1 MKELIVF
8 DPNYEPLGILPSVI
22 SSTYVEKFQS
32 LGTFSVQMS
41 LTERVAE
48 LCKPENVILFDQ
60 DNGIA
65 GVISSISESITE
77 EEETL
82 TVEGSLCA
90 EYLYRRICW
99 GQYSKSGT
107 AQEIAVDLIN
117 TQVTNPVEETRKI
130 ADVVADSTPIPGL
143 SQTSLQ
149 NTGGIVGEAIES
161 ICLSSDIG
169 YKSKYLPIQ
178 KQIQIVFYRGTDRT
192 ISQKVVPPCIFA
204 TAFENLL
211 TASYSTNRKEYKNLM
226 LVAGS
231 GEGKDRKTVTVG
243 DTSVSGKLRRELFV
257 DARDIQEVD
266 ETGAAIPEEKY
277 NQMLTQRGEERKAE
291 TKISESF
298 DCTINS
304 LGNLQYGVDYFLGD
318 TVTIEVAKLG
328 LTLSAVVTEVEVSE
342 TVEGR
347 EIYCTF
353 GYGAPTLSQKIK
365 RLVR

>member
-8 DPNYEPLGILPSVI
+8 DKDYTPLGILPNI
-22 SSTYVEKFQS
+22 TSSQYVEKFQS

-65 GVISSISESITE
+65 GVISSISESVTE

-82 TVEGSLCA
+82 TVEGNLCA

-99 GQYSKSGT
+99 GQYSKTGT
-107 AQEIAVDLIN
+107 AQEIALDLIS
-117 TQVTNPVEETRKI
+117 TQVSNPTEENRRI
-130 ADVVADSTPIPGL
+130 PDIVVDPTPLTGL

-149 NTGGIVGEAIES
+149 STGEIVGEVIENL
-161 ICLSSDIG
+161 CLSSNIG
-169 YKSKYLPIQ
+169 YRAKYLPLQ
-178 KQIQIVFYRGTDRT
+178 KQIQVGFYQGVDRT
-192 ISQKVVPPCIFA
+192 MSQKAVPPCIFA

-226 LVAGS
+226 LVAGA
-231 GEGKDRKTVTVG
+231 GEGKDRKTTVVG
-243 DTSVSGKLRRELFV
+243 DTGISGKLRRELFV
-257 DARDIQEVD
+257 DARDIQEID
-266 ETGAAIPEEKY
+266 EEGSPIPENEY
-277 NQMLTQRGEERKAE
+277 NQMLIQRGEERRAE

-298 DCTINS
+298 DCTINP